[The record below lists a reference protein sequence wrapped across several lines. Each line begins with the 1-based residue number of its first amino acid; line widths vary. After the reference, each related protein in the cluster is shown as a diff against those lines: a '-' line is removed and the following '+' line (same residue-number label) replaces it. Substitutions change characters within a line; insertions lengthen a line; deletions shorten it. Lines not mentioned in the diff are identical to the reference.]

1 MHFCAKTGYH
11 MIERESARK
20 IPTRRKHKHGG
31 QKQAAVTVTWL
42 TRAKRHLDRRTYTRL
57 TKDIEKTNKRHR

>member
-11 MIERESARK
+11 MIEREIARK

-31 QKQAAVTVTWL
+31 QKQAAVTVT
-42 TRAKRHLDRRTYTRL
+42 
-57 TKDIEKTNKRHR
+57 